1 MAHSLST
8 KKRMR
13 QNLKHRSKNRGRAR
27 AAKEDVRAFEAAVA
41 GGDKAKAAE
50 TFKVAMKQLCKTAA
64 TGSIHKNAASRRIS
78 RMQKRLNALVA
89 KG

>member
-1 MAHSLST
+1 MAHSLSA

-50 TFKVAMKQLCKTAA
+50 TFQVTMKQLCKAA
-64 TGSIHKNAASRRIS
+64 AGGTIHKNAASRKIS
-78 RMQKRLNALVA
+78 RLQKKLNALAA
-89 KG
+89 KA

>member
-1 MAHSLST
+1 VAHSLSA

-13 QNLKHRSKNRGRAR
+13 QNLKHRAKNRGRKR
-27 AAKEDVRAFEAAVA
+27 ATKEDARAFEAAVA

-50 TFKVAMKQLCKTAA
+50 TFKVVMKQLCKTAA
-64 TGSIHKNAASRRIS
+64 TGTIHKNAASRRIS